1 MTISLKT
8 IDNLVTTTYPDIYS
22 TYTDIKKFNQK
33 LLSDLTDK
41 SNLIS
46 KRLHNKK
53 LITEKELKNISNSFK
68 NSSCLSEI
76 LLVLPKIHKRLF
88 DTPRRPVISNCRNP
102 TGKCV
107 NIFRPPPSTC
117 YKKAFWKKLNI

>member
-41 SNLIS
+41 SNLIC

-53 LITEKELKNISNSFK
+53 LITEKELKNFSDSLK
-68 NSSCLSEI
+68 NASCWSKMYILS
-76 LLVLPKIHKRLF
+76 KIHKRLF
-88 DTPRRPVISNCRNP
+88 DVPRRPVISNCRNP